1 MESPMLYDPVY
12 ILEIL
17 RCFLANPSTRKV
29 DAADPDPASNWSLA
43 GEELLAACRSDE
55 GIPPFL
61 VAHGVPAMLG
71 MLAFGVQ
78 YQDAEA
84 GTRTRSLAWGMLA
97 SVADTH
103 PEAVTGQAQ
112 LAPGIHSVL
121 SQGSPPEDTA
131 LAATHILRL
140 ALEDQQV
147 CAAFR
152 DAFASHEVLLALWNL
167 LGGSSNLEL
176 ATEIVQ
182 AVALLARLE
191 SVEGGARCNLL
202 RSSFAA
208 CMLDN
213 MLSSLQRPHT
223 TSGSDSD
230 GRTDV
235 CSSAGS
241 EDVQEGARDPLCQAC
256 ADLVALYLDSR
267 LGATVGQPD
276 GAAEDVAAT
285 LQVLQRGHGL
295 IDPEAWSACRA
306 TLALLAA
313 EEQTVAQAEQLTDRA
328 GLH

>member
-17 RCFLANPSTRKV
+17 RCFLANPSTREV

-84 GTRTRSLAWGMLA
+84 GNRTRSLAWGLLA

-112 LAPGIHSVL
+112 LASGIHSVL
-121 SQGSPPEDTA
+121 SQGTPPEDTA

-140 ALEDQQV
+140 ALEDQQVPGWVRPDLCKTARVVVLAMSVLQRKITYYNRKDHAAESLPLRQPVQPFSGSPRQV

-176 ATEIVQ
+176 ATEMYDGLMGEFIVQ
-182 AVALLARLE
+182 VSVADRSNIHMQRDAV
-191 SVEGGARCNLL
+191 VTK
-202 RSSFAA
+202 
-208 CMLDN
+208 LDP
-213 MLSSLQRPHT
+213 Q
-223 TSGSDSD
+223 
-230 GRTDV
+230 
-235 CSSAGS
+235 
-241 EDVQEGARDPLCQAC
+241 
-256 ADLVALYLDSR
+256 
-267 LGATVGQPD
+267 
-276 GAAEDVAAT
+276 
-285 LQVLQRGHGL
+285 
-295 IDPEAWSACRA
+295 
-306 TLALLAA
+306 
-313 EEQTVAQAEQLTDRA
+313 
-328 GLH
+328 